1 MGAAPLCVEGI
12 WKGYSRGAQRTAVLE
27 DVSLGVRPGEVVAVA
42 GSRFEGKTTLLKIA
56 AGMERPDQ
64 GVVWLGDLE
73 LTRFRDGERSR
84 LLGREV
90 VWIDRDGPGLNVEV
104 SKFVGFP
111 LALHGCGRRRARQEA
126 GHALERVGARR
137 CMGRRWGELS
147 NWQRVLVGLVRA
159 FVGSPQVVIV
169 DDLLDALGGRATEE
183 ASDLLRSLVEACDP
197 RCGVLMSVSD
207 VESAMYADRVW
218 SITAKRKLKL
228 MTGRQTDG
236 KVIPFPDRD
245 GTRTGGSFGVGYYS

>member
-1 MGAAPLCVEGI
+1 MDSASLRIEGI
-12 WKGYSRGAQRTAVLE
+12 WKRHSRGAQWTEVLE
-27 DVSLGVRPGEVVAVA
+27 NVSLGVRPGEVVAVT

-56 AGMERPDQ
+56 AGMERPDK
-64 GVVWLGDLE
+64 GAVWLGDLE
-73 LTRFRDGERSR
+73 LTGLADGERSR

-111 LALHGCGRRRARQEA
+111 VALHGRGRRRAKQEA

-147 NWQRVLVGLVRA
+147 NWQRVLVGLARA
-159 FVGSPQVVIV
+159 FVGSPRVVIV

-183 ASDLLRSLVEACDP
+183 VSDLLRSLMEACEP

-218 SITAKRKLKL
+218 SITAKRRLKL
-228 MTGRQTDG
+228 MAGRQTDG
-236 KVIPFPDRD
+236 KVIPLPDRD
-245 GTRTGGSFGVGYYS
+245 GTRSGGSFGVGCS

>member
-1 MGAAPLCVEGI
+1 MESASLSVEGV
-12 WKGYSRGAQRTAVLE
+12 WKRYSRGTQWTEVLQN
-27 DVSLGVRPGEVVAVA
+27 VSLGVPPGEVVAVT
-42 GSRFEGKTTLLKIA
+42 GSRFDGKTTLLKIA
-56 AGMERPDQ
+56 AGMERPDR
-64 GVVWLGDLE
+64 GAVWLGDLE
-73 LTRFRDGERSR
+73 VTGFGEGERTR

-111 LALHGCGRRRARQEA
+111 VALHGHGRRRAKQEA

-147 NWQRVLVGLVRA
+147 NWQRVLVGLARA
-159 FVGSPQVVIV
+159 FVGSPQVVII

-183 ASDLLRSLVEACDP
+183 ASGLLRSLMEACES

-207 VESAMYADRVW
+207 VESALYADRVW
-218 SITAKRKLKL
+218 SITAKRRLKL
-228 MTGRQTDG
+228 MAGRQTDG
-236 KVIPFPDRD
+236 KVIPLPDRD
-245 GTRTGGSFGVGYYS
+245 GTRSGGSFGIGCS